1 MSAQRSQSSQIQD
14 DYVRT
19 GEAVSLDITP
29 ASPGERFG
37 SAVMDG
43 TMYIMAALL
52 ILKLFLRLNVEMS
65 SSSQRVF
72 TVVLIA
78 VTTFILPMT
87 IEVMTRGRSLG
98 KWAFNLAVVR
108 DDGGPIT
115 ARHSAV
121 RMGVGLLENWALV
134 GGLALAS
141 EVLNSK
147 GKRLGDVAA
156 GTMVCSQGSAAFY
169 PPLVMPPGLAEWA
182 ATATILPLDESLVS
196 EARAFLA
203 TNRSLNPH
211 IREEVGASLANR
223 LSRRVQT
230 PLPQGLHPELV
241 IAAVLVARRDR
252 VWGREVERRAAG
264 QARFNEATRAR
275 FGL

>member
-43 TMYIMAALL
+43 TMYIMATLL

-87 IEVMTRGRSLG
+87 IEVVTRGRSLG
-98 KWAFNLAVVR
+98 KWAFNLAVEI
-108 DDGGPIT
+108 G
-115 ARHSAV
+115 
-121 RMGVGLLENWALV
+121 
-134 GGLALAS
+134 
-141 EVLNSK
+141 
-147 GKRLGDVAA
+147 
-156 GTMVCSQGSAAFY
+156 
-169 PPLVMPPGLAEWA
+169 
-182 ATATILPLDESLVS
+182 
-196 EARAFLA
+196 RA
-203 TNRSLNPH
+203 H
-211 IREEVGASLANR
+211 V
-223 LSRRVQT
+223 
-230 PLPQGLHPELV
+230 
-241 IAAVLVARRDR
+241 
-252 VWGREVERRAAG
+252 
-264 QARFNEATRAR
+264 
-275 FGL
+275 